1 MTVHINGHTIYSVRF
16 KKFKFY
22 VNYDSNT
29 FLGNINT
36 KSKYIKISK
45 ETT

>member
-1 MTVHINGHTIYSVRF
+1 MIVYINGHTIYSVRF

-29 FLGNINT
+29 FLENNNK
-36 KSKYIKISK
+36 KSKYIKMS
-45 ETT
+45 